1 MTKDFFQV
9 NTEQITIV
17 KGDRLKGDDPS
28 SLLLDFTVNQGE
40 TLHLSVKLDSHQN
53 GHNNGMEVWLVKEG
67 RYVAMSYDDGD
78 GGDDN
83 SVVVL
88 QYREQV
94 DADSSFAVRAVGWQY
109 AHTVDV
115 GHLQMGYTTYGPGH
129 AFIVDTDSDEL
140 DTPL

>member
-9 NTEQITIV
+9 NTEQVEIG
-17 KGDRLKGDDPS
+17 KGDRNNGDAGTS
-28 SLLLDFTVNQGE
+28 LLDFTVNQGE
-40 TLHLSVKLDSHQN
+40 TLNLSVKLDSHEEER
-53 GHNNGMEVWLVKEG
+53 NNGLEMWLVKDG
-67 RYVAMSYDDGD
+67 VMVAASYDDGD

-88 QYREQV
+88 EYREKV
-94 DADSSFAVRAVGWQY
+94 DADSTYAVRAVGWQY
-109 AHTVDV
+109 DHRVEV

-129 AFIVDTDSDEL
+129 AFNVDTDSDVL